1 VRELQTLTEEQCE
14 AMLREA
20 HLGRVAISTPKGP
33 HVTPVLYTV
42 VELRDRPVAV
52 MRTTPYSL
60 LASQPARG
68 SMTLEV
74 DNLDESLANGWTVSA
89 RGRCE
94 AVRDERERTLIE
106 AGWTLPS
113 PADSTRTLFVKLAW
127 NELSGRIVGPD
138 HAGP

>member
-1 VRELQTLTEEQCE
+1 MRELQTLTEEQCE

-60 LASQPARG
+60 LASQQVQVA
-68 SMTLEV
+68 TLV
-74 DNLDESLANGWTVSA
+74 DLQHLSLVQI
-89 RGRCE
+89 
-94 AVRDERERTLIE
+94 L
-106 AGWTLPS
+106 
-113 PADSTRTLFVKLAW
+113 TR
-127 NELSGRIVGPD
+127 P
-138 HAGP
+138 HAA